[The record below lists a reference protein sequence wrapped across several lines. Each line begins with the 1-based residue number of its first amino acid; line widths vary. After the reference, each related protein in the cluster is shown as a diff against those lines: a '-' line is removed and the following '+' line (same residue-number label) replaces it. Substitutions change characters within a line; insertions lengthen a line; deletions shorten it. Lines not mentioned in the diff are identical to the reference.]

1 MNIDFHK
8 KFLKS
13 YPKLDIK
20 IRKKFD
26 EKLEIFGK
34 NPFDVCLDNH
44 RLKGK
49 YKVYRSIDVTGDS
62 RAWYK
67 EVNDT
72 VIFVV
77 VYTHSNL
84 YK

>member
-26 EKLEIFGK
+26 EKLEILEQGQQET
-34 NPFDVCLDNH
+34 L
-44 RLKGK
+44 
-49 YKVYRSIDVTGDS
+49 I
-62 RAWYK
+62 K
-67 EVNDT
+67 EN
-72 VIFVV
+72 
-77 VYTHSNL
+77 
-84 YK
+84 

>member
-34 NPFDVCLDNH
+34 IHLMFVLT
-44 RLKGK
+44 
-49 YKVYRSIDVTGDS
+49 ITG
-62 RAWYK
+62 
-67 EVNDT
+67 
-72 VIFVV
+72 
-77 VYTHSNL
+77 
-84 YK
+84 